1 MNCPNCSAPTD
12 RLSME
17 GVYGP
22 GIEVDLCFACHVIW
36 LDKRESLLLSPR
48 GTLDLFRRL
57 HEHRD
62 DARHAL
68 DNRLGCPR
76 CERRLSLIQDI
87 GKSGRFSYYSCPAGD
102 GRLTPFSEFLKEK
115 QFVRSLNPAEQ
126 SRLRA
131 EVKEVQCS
139 RCGAPVDVTKG
150 FECEHC
156 GSPLSVL
163 DADAVEKT
171 LKELHAAEQ
180 KRSDGDPSDR
190 ELQARAIAAMEGMRT
205 YSEDYPDVRVL
216 RRSSVSIVPSST
228 RTSAGRGLGIDLL
241 TASIGLLF
249 GD

>member
-1 MNCPNCSAPTD
+1 MD
-12 RLSME
+12 

-22 GIEVDLCFACHVIW
+22 GIEVDLCFACHVLW

-48 GTLDLFRRL
+48 GTLELFKLL

-68 DNRLGCPR
+68 DRRLGCPR
-76 CERRLSLIQDI
+76 CERRLSLSQDI
-87 GKSGRFSYYSCPAGD
+87 GKSGRFSYYACPKGD

-126 SRLRA
+126 ARLRA

-150 FECEHC
+150 FECGHC
-156 GSPLSVL
+156 GSALSVL

-171 LKELHAAEQ
+171 LKELHAADAQ
-180 KRSDGDPSDR
+180 RTDGDPSDR
-190 ELQARAIAAMEGMRT
+190 ELQARAMAAMEGMRT
-205 YSEDYPDVRVL
+205 HPEDYLDGSIL
-216 RRSSVSIVPSST
+216 RRPT
-228 RTSAGRGLGIDLL
+228 MGRGLGIDLL
-241 TASIGLLF
+241 SASIALLF